1 MEQREIAEVY
11 ENKLAGACGAFLF
24 ALGGGLIYFL
34 LYQLGYISALSGL
47 IGVVLAMKGYAIF
60 AKKESISG
68 VVISTIMTLLVI
80 VLAWYLCLAK
90 DVYTAYQEWYE
101 AGEVY
106 FTLTYGEAVQVG
118 YLFLEE
124 EEIARAYLGDLAMSL
139 LFCALGCFGNVR
151 AAIKAQKAE
160 KAHQQQEETLDSLSA
175 EDFPRDNQ

>member
-1 MEQREIAEVY
+1 MEQRELTDVY

-24 ALGGGLIYFL
+24 ALGGGVVYFL
-34 LYQLGYISALSGL
+34 LYQLGHISAISGL
-47 IGVVLAMKGYAIF
+47 IGIVLAMKGYTVF
-60 AKKESISG
+60 AKKESVTG
-68 VVISTIMTLLVI
+68 VVISTIMTLLVM

-90 DVYTAYQEWYE
+90 DVYVAYQDWYE

-106 FTLTYGEAVQVG
+106 FTLTYGESVQVG
-118 YLFLEE
+118 YLFLED

-160 KAHQQQEETLDSLSA
+160 KARQQQEEALDTLSA
-175 EDFPRDNQ
+175 ENFPQDEQ